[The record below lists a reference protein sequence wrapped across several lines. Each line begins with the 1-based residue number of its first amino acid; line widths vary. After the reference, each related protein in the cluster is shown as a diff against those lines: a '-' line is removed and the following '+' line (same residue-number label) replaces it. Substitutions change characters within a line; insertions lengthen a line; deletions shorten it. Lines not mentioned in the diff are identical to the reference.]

1 MTIETLEYCLEHGMM
16 GGHDCWFRD
25 KHGKCARDKCPNKDC
40 DTGCVV
46 TPIKEAIAE
55 LKKHRPMTP
64 IFDDDVSTYRCGQCG
79 EHLKNHWKHCPV
91 CGRMVKWDD

>member
-1 MTIETLEYCLEHGMM
+1 MKTIETLEYCLEHGMM

-55 LKKHRPMTP
+55 LKKHNDLFEWMAKRFSSQLCNDEVT
-64 IFDDDVSTYRCGQCG
+64 INS
-79 EHLKNHWKHCPV
+79 LKCWLEEN
-91 CGRMVKWDD
+91 GY